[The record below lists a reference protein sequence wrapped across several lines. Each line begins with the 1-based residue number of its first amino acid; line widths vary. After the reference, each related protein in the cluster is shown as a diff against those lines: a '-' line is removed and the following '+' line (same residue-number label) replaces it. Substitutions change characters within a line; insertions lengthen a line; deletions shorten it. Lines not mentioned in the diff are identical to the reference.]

1 MEALP
6 ESNTPPPPRRRNYV
20 RQGLTLLDWVRTVV
34 NVYMLLH
41 GSETASSAT
50 KAVTE
55 LAAQTLAAI
64 WGLGT

>member
-1 MEALP
+1 M
-6 ESNTPPPPRRRNYV
+6 